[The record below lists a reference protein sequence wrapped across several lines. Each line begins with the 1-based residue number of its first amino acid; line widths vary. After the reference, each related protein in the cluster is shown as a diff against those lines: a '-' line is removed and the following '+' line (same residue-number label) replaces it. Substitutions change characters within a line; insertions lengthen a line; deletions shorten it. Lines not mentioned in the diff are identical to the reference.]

1 MSSVLVSP
9 PGPSKPA
16 GMAQYSLNY
25 FIHNADFLE
34 FYKIQEIFSFLVVN
48 IKPGPAGRA
57 WQKVDGKW
65 QTVNCDIK
73 QGNTLPTPDRGTD
86 LEVCNNCLH
95 NLTRN
100 CIALWRLHLN
110 Q

>member
-16 GMAQYSLNY
+16 GMAQYSRNY

-48 IKPGPAGRA
+48 IKPGLQEEPGRRWTA
-57 WQKVDGKW
+57 NGK
-65 QTVNCDIK
+65 Q
-73 QGNTLPTPDRGTD
+73 
-86 LEVCNNCLH
+86 
-95 NLTRN
+95 
-100 CIALWRLHLN
+100 
-110 Q
+110 